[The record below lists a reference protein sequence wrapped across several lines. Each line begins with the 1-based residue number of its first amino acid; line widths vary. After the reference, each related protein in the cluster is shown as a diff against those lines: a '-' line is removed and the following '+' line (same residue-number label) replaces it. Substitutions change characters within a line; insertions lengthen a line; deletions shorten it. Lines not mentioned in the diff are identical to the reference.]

1 MQQLN
6 PATWLIVLAFGVA
19 VLEGLSFFDE
29 KRKRLWRV
37 LILIDALFIL
47 VFGVAAQYQQD
58 AKNAEIA
65 QITRELANKSDEI
78 AKIATGGDS
87 FCYLGFVFG
96 EGAANTPSLV
106 VIQDGKYPL
115 QHIKVIITDMELFRA
130 TLPDVPKGRAYQ
142 RPITAEELEKVDNL
156 NVIFDVDAL
165 GPPGSMLRLRPGWKL
180 PERDQVTYSI
190 KLLTQFQTFYQH
202 LKLRKVNGQWAM
214 AYRVIKRGPDKEEEL
229 VLREHISNNFPRD
242 QSGKV
247 SWQFE

>member
-6 PATWLIVLAFGVA
+6 PAIWVIVFAFVVVLLEFIVSFDETRKPLWRGLIVISA
-19 VLEGLSFFDE
+19 
-29 KRKRLWRV
+29 V
-37 LILIDALFIL
+37 LILG
-47 VFGVAAQYQQD
+47 FGVAAQNQQE
-58 AKNAEIA
+58 ANNAEIA

-96 EGAANTPSLV
+96 EGAANAPSLV

-115 QHIKVIITDMELFRA
+115 QHIKVIITDMELYKA
-130 TLPDVPKGRAYQ
+130 TFPDVPRGRSFQ
-142 RPITAEELEKVDNL
+142 RSITAEELEKYDNL

-165 GPPGSMLRLRPGWKL
+165 GPPGSMLRMRPGWKL

-202 LKLRKVNGQWAM
+202 LKLRKINGQWAM
-214 AYRVIKRGPDKEEEL
+214 AYRVFKLGPDKEEEL

-247 SWQFE
+247 SWIFE